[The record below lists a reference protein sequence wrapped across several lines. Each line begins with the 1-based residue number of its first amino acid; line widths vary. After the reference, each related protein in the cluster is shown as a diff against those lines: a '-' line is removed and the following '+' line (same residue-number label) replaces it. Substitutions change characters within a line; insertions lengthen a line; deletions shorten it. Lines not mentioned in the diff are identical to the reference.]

1 MTTGSRRPEK
11 LTPQDKETPETYTL
25 RLPPE
30 LRKRVERLAESR
42 RISLNQQ
49 IVRILELYFIDAG
62 DIGDSLKSLSGRL
75 FEVTGEVY
83 EGHGE
88 RAVLVDLQ
96 VSDARQQRKI
106 AAFNFGV
113 DTETLRHLH
122 VEKADQE
129 QAVQELARAILRFY
143 LRQGIEPE
151 AISWSQYADR
161 GYTNTRILHSEE
173 IPHGVSTL
181 EDLLTAINQDD
192 WFDWPSVGNYL
203 QDLNGRI
210 SQARDLASAQGLAQE
225 ITDLTKQVVAHDPD
239 LHEVEKELLAA
250 TICITA
256 RKRAGTR
263 SQLLYMRALV
273 NSPKHLVFEELG
285 KTDFDQFSGLKGA
298 EDAKQTIAFA
308 RVNQRLL
315 SLAPQPVVPALTS
328 QKSLGGFNF

>member
-11 LTPQDKETPETYTL
+11 VTPQDKEIPETYTL
-25 RLPPE
+25 RLPLE

-42 RISLNQQ
+42 RLSLNQQ

-75 FEVTGEVY
+75 FEVTGEAY

-88 RAVLVDLQ
+88 RAILIDLQ
-96 VSDARQQRKI
+96 VFDARQQRKI

-113 DTETLRHLH
+113 DTETLKHLH

-129 QAVQELARAILRFY
+129 QAVQELARALLRFY

-173 IPHGVSTL
+173 IPDGVRTL

-203 QDLNGRI
+203 QDLNCRI
-210 SQARDLASAQGLAQE
+210 SKARDLSNAKALTQE
-225 ITDLTKQVVAHDPD
+225 IVDLTKNTVAHDPD
-239 LHEVEKELLAA
+239 LHEVEKELLTAA
-250 TICITA
+250 ICITA
-256 RKRAGTR
+256 RKRGGTR

-273 NSPKHLVFEELG
+273 NSPKHIVFETLG
-285 KTDFDQFSGLKGA
+285 KSDFDQLNRLKGA
-298 EDAKQTIAFA
+298 EDAKQAIAFA

-315 SLAPQPVVPALTS
+315 TLAPQPVLPALTS